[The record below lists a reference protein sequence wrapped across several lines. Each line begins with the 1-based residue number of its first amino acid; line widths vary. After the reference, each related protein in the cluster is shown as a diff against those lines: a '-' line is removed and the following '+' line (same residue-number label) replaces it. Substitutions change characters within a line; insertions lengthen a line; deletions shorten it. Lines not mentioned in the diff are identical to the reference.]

1 MRRKQIEM
9 FEADTITIEELKERT
24 AELNTNIY
32 SIENKLA
39 IITKNKQ
46 ETEHIDKIVKKYCKN
61 TEALLSLDIFDKQLL
76 KQIIDNI
83 IVYKNGNIDI
93 KLKT

>member
-1 MRRKQIEM
+1 M

-46 ETEHIDKIVKKYCKN
+46 ETEHIDKIVKKYSLINLKN
-61 TEALLSLDIFDKQLL
+61 TI
-76 KQIIDNI
+76 
-83 IVYKNGNIDI
+83 Y
-93 KLKT
+93 